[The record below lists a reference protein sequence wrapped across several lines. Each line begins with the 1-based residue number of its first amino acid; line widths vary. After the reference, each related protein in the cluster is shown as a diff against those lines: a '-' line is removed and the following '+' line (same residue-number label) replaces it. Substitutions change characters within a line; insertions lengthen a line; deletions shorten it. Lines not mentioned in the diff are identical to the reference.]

1 MAPSIFS
8 LFEGGVGGACSF
20 PSSSTFLNFPSWYSY
35 LPGVLQQSAS
45 GGALVCNP
53 SLTSIN
59 DIWLVVAA
67 VIEILLR
74 LAALAAFVFI
84 IIGGVKLITSQGD
97 PGALAKARSAIL
109 NAVIGLVIAVT
120 AAFLV
125 TFIAQSIK

>member
-1 MAPSIFS
+1 MAPVIFK
-8 LFEGGVGGACSF
+8 LLAGGVGNSCSF
-20 PSSSTFLNFPSWYSY
+20 SSSSQLLNFPSWYSY
-35 LPGVLQQSAS
+35 LPGVLQQSS
-45 GGALVCNP
+45 GGGALVFNP
-53 SLTSIN
+53 TLTSIS

-97 PGALAKARSAIL
+97 PGSLAKARSTIL

>member
-1 MAPSIFS
+1 MMPVVVNIVA
-8 LFEGGVGGACSF
+8 LTVGQSCSMTGSGSFLGF
-20 PSSSTFLNFPSWYSY
+20 PTWYSY
-35 LPGVLQQSAS
+35 LPGIAS
-45 GGALVCNP
+45 SQTVCSP
-53 SLTSIN
+53 SITSIS
-59 DIWLVVAA
+59 DIWLIVAA

-97 PGALAKARSAIL
+97 PGALAKARSTIL